1 MGETAPSPEERISDP
16 WWKDVIIYAVDVERF
31 CDSDGDGQG
40 DFKGLTSKLSY
51 LAELGVTCLW
61 ILPFYPSSDR
71 DNGYDITDYLRVD
84 SRYGLFEDFL
94 ECLHTAGEY
103 GIRIIVDLVAQHT
116 SDKHPWF
123 EAARYNDKSRYR
135 NYYIW
140 SEHPPPIAPGK
151 GTIFPGEEKSVW
163 TYDERA
169 RAYYHHRFY
178 HFQPTLN
185 FGEKDVR
192 DEAERVLD
200 YWLSFGIAGFRVDAA
215 SHIMEHPLADAGL
228 VPEPPDVLRDLY
240 QRATSLKPDVLLLGE
255 VDESVDKLDDFFDG
269 TRLNMMFNFYLNNYL
284 MLALADQSS
293 EPIYRAL
300 SLLPLAPSNGQW
312 ANFLRNLDEA
322 DLERLSE
329 DELQR
334 VFRSFAPDERMRIYG
349 RGIRRR
355 LAPMLGNDPRRLK
368 MAYSLLFSMPGAP
381 VIVYG
386 DEIGMGDD
394 LDQQGRN
401 AVRSPM
407 QWSAGTN
414 GGFSSSR
421 KGSLAQPMI
430 DDGRFGYKQLNVA
443 DQQDDPDSMLSFVRQ
458 LTQLRRSN
466 KAIGAGSCTVLGSG
480 SGHVLAHHY
489 KADHNPLLFLHNL
502 KGEPVNVDVELAPG
516 MEELESFFGGE
527 SGSVKDGRLKLQ
539 LDAYGIRW
547 LGRGR

>member
-1 MGETAPSPEERISDP
+1 
-16 WWKDVIIYAVDVERF
+16 
-31 CDSDGDGQG
+31 
-40 DFKGLTSKLSY
+40 
-51 LAELGVTCLW
+51 
-61 ILPFYPSSDR
+61 
-71 DNGYDITDYLRVD
+71 
-84 SRYGLFEDFL
+84 
-94 ECLHTAGEY
+94 
-103 GIRIIVDLVAQHT
+103 
-116 SDKHPWF
+116 
-123 EAARYNDKSRYR
+123 
-135 NYYIW
+135 
-140 SEHPPPIAPGK
+140 
-151 GTIFPGEEKSVW
+151 
-163 TYDERA
+163 
-169 RAYYHHRFY
+169 
-178 HFQPTLN
+178 
-185 FGEKDVR
+185 
-192 DEAERVLD
+192 
-200 YWLSFGIAGFRVDAA
+200 
-215 SHIMEHPLADAGL
+215 
-228 VPEPPDVLRDLY
+228 
-240 QRATSLKPDVLLLGE
+240 
-255 VDESVDKLDDFFDG
+255 
-269 TRLNMMFNFYLNNYL
+269 MFNFYLNNYL

-312 ANFLRNLDEA
+312 ANFLRNLDES

-414 GGFSSSR
+414 GGFSSSK

-430 DDGRFGYKQLNVA
+430 DDGRFGYKQVNVA

-480 SGHVLAHHY
+480 SDHVLAHHY

-516 MEELESFFGGE
+516 MEELKSFFGGE
-527 SGSVKDGRLKLQ
+527 SGSVKDGGLKLE
-539 LDAYGIRW
+539 LDAYGVRW